1 MTAAVL
7 AGLGA
12 VVPDRVVTNAMLAER
27 MDTSDEWI
35 RTRTGIR
42 ERRHV
47 DPGTSTGDL
56 ACEAGRRALKSA
68 GTEHVDAVVLATTT
82 PDHPCPATAPTVA
95 ARLGL
100 GTVPAYDVP
109 AVCTGFLYAL
119 ASAAGLI
126 ALGTAR
132 QVLVIGAETYS
143 TIVDP
148 DDRTTAPIFGDGAG
162 AVVLRAGEPDE
173 PGVLRDFVLGS
184 DGDLADLIVIPG
196 NGARQ
201 RTSGRPAEPGDEYF
215 AMQGKAV
222 YVNAVLRMRESSMT
236 ALQRAGWSAG
246 SVDWLVGHQ
255 ANVRILRSVAEH
267 LGIPAEKAFV
277 NLDRYGNTSAA
288 SIPLAREEG
297 AVTGVLRPGHRVL
310 LTAFGGGVTWGAL
323 TLEWPDVVV

>member
-100 GTVPAYDVP
+100 GTVPAYDVA

-222 YVNAVLRMRESSMT
+222 YVNRRPADAGVVDDRPAPGRLERRLGST
-236 ALQRAGWSAG
+236 GWSVTRPTSG
-246 SVDWLVGHQ
+246 SC
-255 ANVRILRSVAEH
+255 
-267 LGIPAEKAFV
+267 
-277 NLDRYGNTSAA
+277 AA
-288 SIPLAREEG
+288 SPSIWASRPRKRSSTS
-297 AVTGVLRPGHRVL
+297 TGTATPRPRPSR
-310 LTAFGGGVTWGAL
+310 
-323 TLEWPDVVV
+323 WPWRRRP